1 MAKRPRTITVSPGSE
16 MATTLQEVA
25 VRPVLLDQGG
35 TLFVVELDEPFAR
48 PFRMEGAATMVGWSW
63 GWA

>member
-1 MAKRPRTITVSPGSE
+1 MTPGSE
-16 MATTLQEVA
+16 MATILQEVA

-35 TLFVVELDEPFAR
+35 TLFVVELDGPFAR
-48 PFRMEGAATMVGWSW
+48 PFRMEGAATMVRWSW